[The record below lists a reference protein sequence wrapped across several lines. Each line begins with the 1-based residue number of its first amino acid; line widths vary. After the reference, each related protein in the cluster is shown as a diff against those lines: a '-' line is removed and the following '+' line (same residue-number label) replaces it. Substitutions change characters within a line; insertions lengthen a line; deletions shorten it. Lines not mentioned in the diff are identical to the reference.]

1 MHLRGDQLASFRS
14 GETQVHCHQHAVLG
28 WDADRRLREGAGPVE
43 FLTDPAVPPIPPHA
57 SWDQLEKALKSVV
70 RGDSDRVDVIKE
82 GVKSKIQE
90 FLPGTKHRRDDEG

>member
-1 MHLRGDQLASFRS
+1 VISLPSFGS
-14 GETQVHCHQHAVLG
+14 GETKVRCPQHAVLG

-43 FLTDPAVPPIPPHA
+43 FLTDPAVPPIPPMPAGTSSKRRWSPSCAVTPTA
-57 SWDQLEKALKSVV
+57 ST
-70 RGDSDRVDVIKE
+70 VIKE